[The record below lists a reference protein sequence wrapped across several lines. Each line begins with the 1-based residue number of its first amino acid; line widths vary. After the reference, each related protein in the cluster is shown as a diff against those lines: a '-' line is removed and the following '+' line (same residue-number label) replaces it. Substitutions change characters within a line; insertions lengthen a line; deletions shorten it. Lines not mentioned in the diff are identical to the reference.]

1 MAKSIFRSVDV
12 EFQNNVQRLSRL
24 NEVFKEEV
32 NLAHRQHIEDH
43 VKEQRLAKAVI
54 ERIAAQSEPKPQQ
67 KPDDIIQKGSSLD
80 ASFGV
85 GIIFRFRN
93 RVKEV
98 NRNLAWSNRLLRSFP
113 SSYQEKIAEYWSLA
127 F

>member
-1 MAKSIFRSVDV
+1 MDA
-12 EFQNNVQRLSRL
+12 EFQNNIHRLSRL

-54 ERIAAQSEPKPQQ
+54 DRIAAQGEQKLKLEPKTSTQ
-67 KPDDIIQKGSSLD
+67 IG
-80 ASFGV
+80 
-85 GIIFRFRN
+85 
-93 RVKEV
+93 
-98 NRNLAWSNRLLRSFP
+98 SFP
-113 SSYQEKIAEYWSLA
+113 DVSFMLVSSWVTNNL

>member
-1 MAKSIFRSVDV
+1 MANSIFRSVDV
-12 EFQNNVQRLSRL
+12 EFQDNVQRLSRL

-54 ERIAAQSEPKPQQ
+54 DRKAAQSEHELHRESDPN
-67 KPDDIIQKGSSLD
+67 IQTGPSLE
-80 ASFGV
+80 ASCLLIYLGV
-85 GIIFRFRN
+85 GVIVRFRN

-98 NRNLAWSNRLLRSFP
+98 NRHLAWSN
-113 SSYQEKIAEYWSLA
+113 
-127 F
+127 